1 MMKEERRKEKE
12 VGESETARRKKR
24 VGPQQFNRAFF
35 PPTSTS
41 TSTSTSGALSSSSH
55 ARAPLQRSR
64 RYNSDRT
71 FQ

>member
-12 VGESETARRKKR
+12 VGEWESKKEKESGALTVELR
-24 VGPQQFNRAFF
+24 LFF
-35 PPTSTS
+35 PP

-64 RYNSDRT
+64 RDNSDRT